1 MTTPSLYNVN
11 EEDNSK
17 ESINSDRKE
26 SAHTDIN
33 DNPADTEADTNSHKE
48 SDKLPKPKGFY
59 KANLL
64 TVITALIVVTITVIV
79 QIPLE
84 LALPIWLSAFIADVI
99 YTYKNRKLIGY
110 ELNYLV
116 RYSKAL
122 YNTLLVG
129 FLLVFIIEVILL
141 LILSVTM
148 SMFSDLP
155 STFAVFCIFFA
166 TLHISAFIRSY
177 IFVKKRNKIMD
188 SKDSDNDNN

>member
-1 MTTPSLYNVN
+1 MNDERDTKENT
-11 EEDNSK
+11 NS
-17 ESINSDRKE
+17 NRKE
-26 SAHTDIN
+26 PANTDIN
-33 DNPADTEADTNSHKE
+33 NNPTSTEADTNSHKE
-48 SDKLPKPKGFY
+48 SDRLPKPKGFY

-84 LALPIWLSAFIADVI
+84 LALPIWLSAFIADAI
-99 YTYKNRKLIGY
+99 YTYKNRRLIGY

-129 FLLVFIIEVILL
+129 FLLVFIIEVMLL

-148 SMFSDLP
+148 GMLTDLP

-177 IFVKKRNKIMD
+177 RFVNKIN
-188 SKDSDNDNN
+188 K